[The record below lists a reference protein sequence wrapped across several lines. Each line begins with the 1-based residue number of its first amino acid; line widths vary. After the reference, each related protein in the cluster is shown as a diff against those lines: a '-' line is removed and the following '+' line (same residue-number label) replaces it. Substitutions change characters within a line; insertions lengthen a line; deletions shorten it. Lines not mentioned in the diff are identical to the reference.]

1 MKPSLSTRISL
12 GLASVA
18 LGILL
23 IVNLKAPEDIAIAGG
38 SSGGSGTT
46 PTSGGSTSGGST
58 SGGSTPRPNAT
69 SGGTTSGGTTSGG
82 TTTGTKT
89 LTGTL
94 IETRYGPVEVVVT
107 ITNGKIVSVTADQ
120 LPSDGRSGEISAYVE
135 PILSGEAMAAQ
146 SATID
151 LVSGATYTSTGYAT
165 SLQAALDQAG
175 L

>member
-23 IVNLKAPEDIAIAGG
+23 IVNLKAPGDIAIAGG

-58 SGGSTPRPNAT
+58 SGGSTPRPNA
-69 SGGTTSGGTTSGG
+69 TSGGTTSGG

-120 LPSDGRSGEISAYVE
+120 LPSDGRSGEISAYVA
-135 PILSGEAMAAQ
+135 PILTGEAMAAQ
-146 SATID
+146 SAKID